1 MPSAEPADCSSEAR
15 ECANENGDYSTEM
28 ITDGALM
35 SHESPDPD
43 RHLIP
48 GDRIEHDEEIDLPTV
63 REFTQNDTINKF
75 LLNSFLQRIN
85 DSTEPEGYREAGA
98 ASSAAEEQEQDFD
111 S

>member
-1 MPSAEPADCSSEAR
+1 MPSAEPADCSSEVR
-15 ECANENGDYSTEM
+15 ECSNENGDYSDEASA
-28 ITDGALM
+28 DGAL

-48 GDRIEHDEEIDLPTV
+48 GDRIEHSEEIDLPTV

-85 DSTEPEGYREAGA
+85 DSINPEGHREPGA
-98 ASSAAEEQEQDFD
+98 ASSAPEEQEQDFE